1 MASNTF
7 AFLFSILSFLS
18 FFTKT
23 YVQAREYSVGDNG
36 RWDQGVNYLTWSQK
50 YNFTVG
56 DVLVFI
62 YVKGQHNVYQVTE
75 ETYRSCNS
83 SSGVKAIHDSGN
95 DRVTLTEATQ
105 YWFICDTKG
114 HCKGGMRFGIIVEN
128 STVAKMPSAP
138 SPDDFMPPAPAG
150 NGAGRGR
157 SWWVLGV
164 LFGLFLVA

>member
-1 MASNTF
+1 MING
-7 AFLFSILSFLS
+7 SILNRSSCGESQFHKGWRDES
-18 FFTKT
+18 
-23 YVQAREYSVGDNG
+23 ARTGNKEELAGKDDIDDEEEEEEEG
-36 RWDQGVNYLTWSQK
+36 RKVSEDA
-50 YNFTVG
+50 
-56 DVLVFI
+56 VFI